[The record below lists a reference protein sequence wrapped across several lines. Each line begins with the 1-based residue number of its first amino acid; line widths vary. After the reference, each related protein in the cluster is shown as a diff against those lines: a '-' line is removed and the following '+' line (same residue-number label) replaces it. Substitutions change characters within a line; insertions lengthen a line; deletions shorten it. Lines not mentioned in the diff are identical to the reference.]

1 MVLNKE
7 NRAGFF
13 VVVNTKN
20 KKKETK
26 TISSEIFLS
35 KEQANRVLF
44 TNLIVIL
51 KKLLKDVKNTHFS
64 YFLKLKKVA
73 KKYLKEQTA
82 SVQEAEENTKNRN
95 SSKIFLPFL
104 FHF

>member
-20 KKKETK
+20 KKNKRK
-26 TISSEIFLS
+26 TTSSEIFLS
-35 KEQANRVLF
+35 KENSNRVLF

-51 KKLLKDVKNTHFS
+51 KKLLKDIKTH
-64 YFLKLKKVA
+64 
-73 KKYLKEQTA
+73 
-82 SVQEAEENTKNRN
+82 
-95 SSKIFLPFL
+95 IFRTF
-104 FHF
+104 